1 VADDGIGLAIIAIFY
16 PTEDPKPLFLL
27 VLVAGMVIAGVM
39 RKKGVKS
46 FWPYL
51 LVAGVLSWL
60 SAWYRARA
68 RERGVADPQGGGV
81 VFVQRFSADLSLNV
95 HFHGLFL
102 EGSYSRAG
110 AGEPVFTRSR
120 SPSDDDVAE
129 VAGRVAVWV
138 QRLLEK
144 RGLADRAGFQEAV
157 RDLAEEEPALMAL
170 SAAAAQGTHAL
181 EGTGGRRVERLQG
194 NAKPRARRRG
204 RLCAEVEGFNLHA
217 ATFVAEHRR
226 RRLERL
232 VSYVAR
238 PALSDDR
245 LTLLDDGQIALK
257 LKRQWADGTTAI
269 VLPPEELLCR
279 LAALV
284 SRPFE
289 NGLVYFGVLAG
300 NAKLR
305 AAVVPGGREHGKRTG
320 KRQGRIPWADLIYR
334 AFGID
339 VRRCD
344 CGGTFH
350 LIAEIHDPEVIVA
363 VLSSMGLRTEPL
375 PITPAAPT

>member
-1 VADDGIGLAIIAIFY
+1 
-16 PTEDPKPLFLL
+16 
-27 VLVAGMVIAGVM
+27 M
-39 RKKGVKS
+39 
-46 FWPYL
+46 
-51 LVAGVLSWL
+51 
-60 SAWYRARA
+60 
-68 RERGVADPQGGGV
+68 
-81 VFVQRFSADLSLNV
+81 
-95 HFHGLFL
+95 
-102 EGSYSRAG
+102 
-110 AGEPVFTRSR
+110 
-120 SPSDDDVAE
+120 
-129 VAGRVAVWV
+129 
-138 QRLLEK
+138 
-144 RGLADRAGFQEAV
+144 
-157 RDLAEEEPALMAL
+157 
-170 SAAAAQGTHAL
+170 
-181 EGTGGRRVERLQG
+181 
-194 NAKPRARRRG
+194 
-204 RLCAEVEGFNLHA
+204 
-217 ATFVAEHRR
+217 
-226 RRLERL
+226 
-232 VSYVAR
+232 SYVAR

-245 LTLLDDGQIALK
+245 LTLLDDGQLALK

-269 VLPPEELLCR
+269 VLPPDELLCR